1 MIIFFGR
8 GSLNAIKIFPDSLK
22 PTEAT
27 PGRKLNTPSILRPAA
42 SVINV
47 LCAIGGPHVSSN
59 SQTRLTPAGHTD
71 FRELLHSQIFSRLRV
86 GGFLCHSNTN
96 LSIVYRGIFQIF
108 KYILYSG
115 KSLLSTISRS
125 GPKTVWQIFPPYP

>member
-1 MIIFFGR
+1 MEQFLTFEV
-8 GSLNAIKIFPDSLK
+8 LFH
-22 PTEAT
+22 
-27 PGRKLNTPSILRPAA
+27 KLTT
-42 SVINV
+42 SV
-47 LCAIGGPHVSSN
+47 ASN
-59 SQTRLTPAGHTD
+59 SQTRLAQAGHIE

-125 GPKTVWQIFPPYP
+125 GPKLFGKSFHPTPEGGEKIFGYQTQKFLKENNRKISGPPHPKNFTT